1 MFICY
6 SKRTSWITVNVPSCS
21 VNCLW
26 AVCSECWRGK
36 TQLWCCETHI
46 LLLRWERASGD
57 DTVQAPAQSRVSRA
71 VYPQLCPIGF
81 GIPPRMETP
90 RLSRQCIAVFIYYE
104 RKSAN
109 FWCFTKIWVCPVPG
123 YHPERSSLPASFIQ
137 MDQIPPSLLQVDH
150 PRSLSLSLYQTFN
163 HLHALYCS
171 CAVSTSVW

>member
-1 MFICY
+1 MFLPALLIACEQFVQ
-6 SKRTSWITVNVPSCS
+6 SAGEERLSCD
-21 VNCLW
+21 
-26 AVCSECWRGK
+26 AD
-36 TQLWCCETHI
+36 CETHI

>member
-1 MFICY
+1 MRVTCSFVIQKELLEQLLMFLPALLIACEQFVQ
-6 SKRTSWITVNVPSCS
+6 SAGEERLSC
-21 VNCLW
+21 N
-26 AVCSECWRGK
+26 AD
-36 TQLWCCETHI
+36 CETHI

-123 YHPERSSLPASFIQ
+123 YHPERSSLPASGIYT
-137 MDQIPPSLLQVDH
+137 DGSDPPKPSPGRSSQVSK
-150 PRSLSLSLYQTFN
+150 PLFVPNL
-163 HLHALYCS
+163 
-171 CAVSTSVW
+171 